1 MERNSLNSSFTL
13 IELLITVTIIFIFSG
28 LSIASYNNF
37 TQNQQLK
44 NEAKKFIDVLE
55 LARKK
60 SIAGDLS
67 NRNCDNFN
75 GYQIKTF
82 ANNNQNPDY
91 QLSICCNSSCT
102 QIVIIKSY
110 TIPDN
115 INFQSENTFRFWP
128 LSAKLNPPNDLTL
141 TLKNQSVNKCLQIT
155 INKFGVINLNETL
168 TSC

>member
-13 IELLITVTIIFIFSG
+13 IELLITVTIIFTFSG
-28 LSIASYNNF
+28 LSIASYNSF

-44 NEAKKFIDVLE
+44 NEAKKFTDVLE

-91 QLSICCNSSCT
+91 QLSLCCDTTCSSS
-102 QIVIIKSY
+102 IIIQSY
-110 TIPDN
+110 TIPN
-115 INFQSENTFRFWP
+115 EIKFQSEDTFSFLP
-128 LSAKLNPPNDLTL
+128 ISAKLNPPNDLTL
-141 TLKNQSVNKCLQIT
+141 TIKNQSVNKCLQIT
-155 INKFGVINLNETL
+155 INKFGVITLNETL